1 MAPGEINCLAP
12 LAVATTILYLLVRPS
27 SATSQECRWPD
38 KKGENIDNEIL
49 KVFDNLQ
56 LYKEI
61 EDDCHFEV
69 HDIGLIN
76 VSSPGEA
83 AAMVLTIFRETKNFY
98 QKKTQRFRLPEED
111 RNWLLY
117 LLTEEI
123 DQLAPCVTDK
133 AQYKAVTEPISREYR
148 ELLKKAWE
156 WGNTACTETVNWAVR
171 NIVQQGV
178 TVSSQRRKL
187 DLIRNIS

>member
-1 MAPGEINCLAP
+1 M
-12 LAVATTILYLLVRPS
+12 TILYLLVQPS
-27 SATSQECRWPD
+27 RET
-38 KKGENIDNEIL
+38 IDNEIL

-69 HDIGLIN
+69 HDIGFIN

-83 AAMVLTIFRETKNFY
+83 AAMVLTIFWETKNFY
-98 QKKTQRFRLPEED
+98 QKKTQCFRLPEED

-171 NIVQQGV
+171 NIVLQGG
-178 TVSSQRRKL
+178 TVSLQRRKL
-187 DLIRNIS
+187 DLIRNISKRCLYSYCKTNTFMKRNSVTIA

>member
-1 MAPGEINCLAP
+1 MAPGEINCLAS
-12 LAVATTILYLLVRPS
+12 LAVATTILYLLVQPS
-27 SATSQECRWPD
+27 RET
-38 KKGENIDNEIL
+38 IDNEIL

-69 HDIGLIN
+69 HDTGFIN

-83 AAMVLTIFRETKNFY
+83 AAMVLTIFWETKNFY
-98 QKKTQRFRLPEED
+98 QKKTQCFRLPEED